1 MKLTSYL
8 FSFFFFFFLLPGV
21 LEEALLDND
30 VNGPLT
36 DLLLMLMVA
45 IFYLQESEEEEDDP
59 DVSKGK
65 LHTFSQNK
73 KQLSQLCTCGWL
85 NP

>member
-1 MKLTSYL
+1 M
-8 FSFFFFFFLLPGV
+8 

-65 LHTFSQNK
+65 LHTSLKIKSN
-73 KQLSQLCTCGWL
+73 
-85 NP
+85 